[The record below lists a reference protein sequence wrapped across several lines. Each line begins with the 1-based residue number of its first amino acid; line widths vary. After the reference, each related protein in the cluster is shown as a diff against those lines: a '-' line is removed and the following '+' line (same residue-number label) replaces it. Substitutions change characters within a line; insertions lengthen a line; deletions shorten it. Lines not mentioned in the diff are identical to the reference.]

1 MLDILWFFLIIY
13 LSILGIKFAKTIK
26 FKNFSLKTIFKDL
39 NYDSLFLALGTKMG
53 VGTIIGTTMSIY
65 IGGPGS
71 ILWIYIFTILTSS
84 IIYVESY
91 LGSKYKQKLN
101 NEYIGGIYYYTKF
114 GLKNKTLAI
123 ISLIIFVSCYSFF
136 FLMIQSNTVLEILN
150 INKYILSIIL
160 LILLIILITNETN
173 QISKILNKIVPIMCA
188 FFIIISLITVL
199 KNINLI
205 PNILK
210 LIIKSA
216 FNPKTFLTGMII
228 GIKRSIFL
236 NELLIGTTSMSSG
249 INNFKN
255 DNTAKTLTI
264 GTYFITFVVSTL
276 IALLILI
283 YTYHNTAI
291 PTSYND
297 LLKNVFIFHFPIF
310 GYFILALLI
319 SLLATTT
326 IISGIYI
333 GTSNINYITNNKT
346 VKFIFKTLIIICI
359 ILGLFISTDK
369 IWYLID
375 TMMLII
381 IIINSYIV
389 NKLKND
395 VDNYL

>member
-13 LSILGIKFAKTIK
+13 LSILGIRFAKIINY
-26 FKNFSLKTIFKDL
+26 KNFSIKTMFKDL

-71 ILWIYIFTILTSS
+71 ILWIYIFTLLTSS

-91 LGSKYKQKLN
+91 LGSKYRQKLN
-101 NEYIGGIYYYTKF
+101 NEYVGGIYYYTKF

-136 FLMIQSNTVLEILN
+136 FLMIQSNTVLDILN

-160 LILLIILITNETN
+160 LILLIILITNETT
-173 QISKILNKIVPIMCA
+173 QISKILNKIVPVMCT
-188 FFIIISLITVL
+188 FFIVISIISIF
-199 KNINLI
+199 KNTELI
-205 PNILK
+205 PTILK
-210 LIIKSA
+210 SIITSA

-249 INNFKN
+249 INASISE
-255 DNTAKTLTI
+255 NTAKTLTI
-264 GTYFITFVVSTL
+264 GTYFITFIVSTL
-276 IALLILI
+276 IAFLILI
-283 YTYHNTAI
+283 YMHYNPTI
-291 PTSYND
+291 PASYND
-297 LLKNVFIFHFPIF
+297 LLKNVFIFHFPKF
-310 GYFILALLI
+310 GLFFLALII

-333 GTSNINYITNNKT
+333 GTSNINYITNNKII
-346 VKFIFKTLIIICI
+346 KFIFKSLIVMCI

-381 IIINSYIV
+381 IILNSFIV

-395 VDNYL
+395 VNNN